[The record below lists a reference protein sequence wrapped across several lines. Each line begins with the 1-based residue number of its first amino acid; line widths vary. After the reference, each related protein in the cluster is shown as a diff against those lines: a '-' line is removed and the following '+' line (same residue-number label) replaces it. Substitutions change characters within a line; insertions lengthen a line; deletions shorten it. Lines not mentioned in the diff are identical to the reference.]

1 MKTNARIKIKNN
13 LSDETRRSEKER
25 EGGRGR
31 RRGGKAE
38 TGRATAK
45 WQLVKWQRQVVHFV
59 NFNINIRKHTHRHT
73 HGQTV
78 RQTDT
83 DLPP

>member
-1 MKTNARIKIKNN
+1 MR
-13 LSDETRRSEKER
+13 ER
-25 EGGRGR
+25 EWERSRGGGRD
-31 RRGGKAE
+31 E

-59 NFNINIRKHTHRHT
+59 NFNINIRKHTHRD
-73 HGQTV
+73 